1 MNKGARELLD
11 SIGSNP
17 YFFNFLQKV
26 CNLGDLKEEVSL
38 RLKAEPGESI
48 LDVGCGTG
56 LYSVLAKGRYV
67 GLDLN
72 GSYIKYART
81 KYKSGNKKF
90 IVEDVTR
97 LSLGEEMFDKT
108 LYIAMLH
115 HFDEADNIKILNRI
129 SSVTKKMVLILD
141 AALPDNPTAA
151 QKFFL
156 KVERGQYVRPL
167 NEQISIV
174 RKVFDIKNV
183 SLVFNR
189 SKFGL
194 FSIIEAYPKGA
205 V

>member
-1 MNKGARELLD
+1 MNKRARGLLD

-38 RLKAEPGESI
+38 HLRVEPSESI

-56 LYSVLAKGRYV
+56 LYSVLAKDKYV

-72 GSYIKYART
+72 EAYVKYAKT
-81 KYKSGNKKF
+81 KYKNSNKKF
-90 IVEDVTR
+90 IVEDIKK
-97 LSLGEEMFDKT
+97 LNFGKEKFDKT
-108 LYIAMLH
+108 LYLAMLH
-115 HFDEADNIKILNRI
+115 HFNEADNLKILSKI
-129 SSVTKKMVLILD
+129 ASITKKMVLILD
-141 AALPDNPTAA
+141 LTLPDNPTAA

-156 KVERGQYVRPL
+156 KVERGQYVRPI
-167 NEQISIV
+167 NEQINIV
-174 RKVFDIKNV
+174 QKVFDIRKV

-194 FSIIEAYPKGA
+194 FSIMEAYPMK
-205 V
+205 